1 MDKFQTR
8 CIRVITPGR
17 VIKPSANIMCTYK
30 GIRKNGNKYSALKV
44 SESSESQ
51 ATAITKKL
59 FCYICGPYR

>member
-8 CIRVITPGR
+8 CLKVITPGWI
-17 VIKPSANIMCTYK
+17 IKPSANITCTYK
-30 GIRKNGNKYSALKV
+30 GIRKNGNKDSALKV

-51 ATAITKKL
+51 STATTKKI